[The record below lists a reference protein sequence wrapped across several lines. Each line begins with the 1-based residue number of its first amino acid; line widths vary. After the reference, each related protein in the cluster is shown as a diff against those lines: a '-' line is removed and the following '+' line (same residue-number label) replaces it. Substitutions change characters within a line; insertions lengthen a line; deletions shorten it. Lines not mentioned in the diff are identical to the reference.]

1 MLFALIRHESQEHHP
16 RAGSYLCGS
25 RPLAPLRA
33 VPDAYAMD
41 IVFIEDLRI
50 DTVIGIYDW
59 ERRVRQTLSF
69 DIEMAFDNTRPAA
82 SDDIADTLNYKDVS
96 KRLIAYVGE
105 SSFGLVETLAERCA
119 AIIREEFG
127 VAWVRL
133 KLSKPG
139 AVRGAKAV
147 GVRIERGVR
156 PQ

>member
-1 MLFALIRHESQEHHP
+1 
-16 RAGSYLCGS
+16 
-25 RPLAPLRA
+25 
-33 VPDAYAMD
+33 MD

-50 DTVIGIYDW
+50 DAVIGIYDW

-69 DIEMAFDNTRPAA
+69 DIEMAFDNTVPAA
-82 SDDIADTLNYKDVS
+82 SDDIAHTLNYKDVS
-96 KRLIAYVGE
+96 KRLIDYVGA

-119 AIIREEFG
+119 SIIREEFG